1 MVERD
6 TIFAPVTAPG
16 RAAVA
21 IVRVSGPRSDE
32 VLRALIGDLP
42 EPRRAALR
50 QVRDPASG
58 EVLDEALVL
67 RFSEGRSFT
76 GETSFELQG
85 HGGRAAVEAVLRV
98 LSARPGLRLAEP
110 GEFTRRAVEAGRLDL
125 SQAEGLADLA
135 LAETEAQRRQAVRAM
150 SGELGRSAA
159 AWRRD
164 LIRARALLEASMEFT
179 DEDDVPEEVGP
190 EARSLTSGAL
200 ESVKRVLAG
209 AGAAERVR
217 EGFEVALVGPPNS
230 GKSSLINALVK
241 RDVAIASC
249 EAGTTRDVIEVRM
262 DLAGQAVT
270 VLDTAGLRL
279 ADGAVEKAG
288 VSKAVERA
296 AGADLRVWLGGP
308 GERRGWQGLEVGRE
322 DIVVSSRSDLYPGG
336 DGLRVSVVTGEGL
349 EGLISLIDERVSG
362 WSGGASMVLRGR
374 HREGMETAA
383 DELSSVMGFM
393 DAGASELAAEHLRR
407 ATDALGRMCGTVDAE
422 DVLDDIFS
430 TFCLGK

>member
-1 MVERD
+1 
-6 TIFAPVTAPG
+6 
-16 RAAVA
+16 
-21 IVRVSGPRSDE
+21 
-32 VLRALIGDLP
+32 
-42 EPRRAALR
+42 
-50 QVRDPASG
+50 
-58 EVLDEALVL
+58 
-67 RFSEGRSFT
+67 
-76 GETSFELQG
+76 
-85 HGGRAAVEAVLRV
+85 
-98 LSARPGLRLAEP
+98 
-110 GEFTRRAVEAGRLDL
+110 
-125 SQAEGLADLA
+125 
-135 LAETEAQRRQAVRAM
+135 
-150 SGELGRSAA
+150 
-159 AWRRD
+159 
-164 LIRARALLEASMEFT
+164 
-179 DEDDVPEEVGP
+179 
-190 EARSLTSGAL
+190 
-200 ESVKRVLAG
+200 
-209 AGAAERVR
+209 
-217 EGFEVALVGPPNS
+217 
-230 GKSSLINALVK
+230 
-241 RDVAIASC
+241 
-249 EAGTTRDVIEVRM
+249 
-262 DLAGQAVT
+262 
-270 VLDTAGLRL
+270 
-279 ADGAVEKAG
+279 KAG

>member
-1 MVERD
+1 M
-6 TIFAPVTAPG
+6 
-16 RAAVA
+16 
-21 IVRVSGPRSDE
+21 RVSGPRSDE

-58 EVLDEALVL
+58 EVLDEALAL

-190 EARSLTSGAL
+190 EALSLTSGVL
-200 ESVKRVLAG
+200 GSVKRVLAG

-308 GERRGWQGLEVGRE
+308 GERRGWQGLEVVRE

-362 WSGGASMVLRGR
+362 WSGGASLVLRGR
-374 HREGMETAA
+374 HREGMET
-383 DELSSVMGFM
+383 
-393 DAGASELAAEHLRR
+393 
-407 ATDALGRMCGTVDAE
+407 
-422 DVLDDIFS
+422 
-430 TFCLGK
+430 